1 MKSNSNLATNSSVPA
16 LLADENFLAR
26 KVSRSRVGSA
36 RVGCSIISFLKQFKK
51 LQQRSVCDLR
61 KFCLAVQSINTSLL
75 TIGLL
80 SVLLFWRFKLGL
92 TRYFDIDEFAHLHW
106 GYSLYIGE
114 RPYTDFFYHFP
125 PFFLY
130 PIAGVFLLFGRSIT
144 TLAYARIFIFAI
156 FLAVSFLIL
165 SIVKKLRGFHTALLT
180 VVFFAFLPLP
190 FDKMIEIRPDL
201 FALFFAFIGL
211 YLFISWIEKERS
223 KYLFWSGFCYSISLG
238 FVPKTVFFLIPPLI
252 VLFYKF
258 FSSISSTPGES
269 LRATPGVS
277 LSYRG
282 VLWFKSLKLL
292 KEEIGFFLL
301 GFLPSFAILVV
312 LLLSYGDLSI
322 SLYSI
327 VVLTKNIHQAWAS
340 KFFIPA
346 NFSFYPNDVYYG
358 IPGFSFPYIINLV
371 IYLSAS
377 IFAIFRFVSFL
388 SYEDNK
394 KCQKEFLLAT
404 SFWANL
410 YAFVYFYPMKHSQH
424 LIFIAPFIVF
434 YFTDLVVTIKSLKL
448 LKSLRVLKLETLVIL
463 LVLFLIGW
471 TGKMMYEKKLQWRNL
486 STLDNVKTLLSV
498 IPKDEAVFDL
508 TGKTIFFRNGYYF
521 CCLPYGQFSDVL
533 WIKIPSLENDIK
545 KRNTR
550 YVYTDQLDKLG
561 GLPPLDSEYIKDNFV
576 PYFPDG
582 SLLIKK

>member
-1 MKSNSNLATNSSVPA
+1 MRKSEWLSPI
-16 LLADENFLAR
+16 D
-26 KVSRSRVGSA
+26 KG
-36 RVGCSIISFLKQFKK
+36 IIILEVI
-51 LQQRSVCDLR
+51 L
-61 KFCLAVQSINTSLL
+61 LL
-75 TIGLL
+75 T
-80 SVLLFWRFKLGL
+80 LLFWRFKLGL

-144 TLAYARIFIFAI
+144 SLIYARIFIFAI

-211 YLFISWIEKERS
+211 YLFISWIEKERN

-358 IPGFSFPYIINLV
+358 IPGFSLPYIINLV

-377 IFAIFRFVSFL
+377 IFAIFRFVSSL

-410 YAFVYFYPMKHSQH
+410 YAFVYFYPMKHAQH

-434 YFTDLVVTIKSLKL
+434 YFADL
-448 LKSLRVLKLETLVIL
+448 LKAIKEIKLFKTFSLSIFIIFIP
-463 LVLFLIGW
+463 LVLIFFV
-471 TGKMMYEKKLQWRNL
+471 GKEMNEKKLQWRNL

-508 TGKTIFFRNGYYF
+508 TGKTIFFRNGYFF
-521 CCLPYGQFSDVL
+521 CCLPYGQFIDVVL
-533 WIKIPSLENDIK
+533 MKIPGLENDL
-545 KRNTR
+545 KRRDTK
-550 YVYTDQLDKLG
+550 YVHTDWYDRIY
-561 GLPPLDSEYIKDNFV
+561 GLPPLDAKYIEDHFK

-582 SLLIKK
+582 SLLIRKED